1 MDLMEGIAATATSLS
16 AAQLQES
23 YSIAVSKKAMDTQ
36 EMAAQS
42 MLEMLAQQP
51 TPAKGTYIDIYA

>member
-1 MDLMEGIAATATSLS
+1 MDLMQGIAATATSLS

-36 EMAAQS
+36 ELAAQS

-51 TPAKGTYIDIYA
+51 APAKGTYIDTYA